1 MGKWAHRRLGEL
13 GATLLHDLG
22 LGNDDEDLAADFEQ
36 WCDGLWPALATALG
50 ADTDADD
57 ASEAPPEPRFEC
69 RELASGTAAAAAVP
83 TTALEWLSRA
93 LPKQS
98 LYECAVRE
106 RAELTPTDPSGGSVV
121 HLELDCQGHQ
131 AGGSRVGGAATLAY
145 EAADDLGVCCDNG
158 AALADRLAE
167 RLGVR
172 SPMVFDLVT
181 LDGAARTS
189 PPLPTPC
196 TVEQALRY
204 YADVRAPAGKPLL
217 RMLAAHTTDGAQAA
231 RLRHLAS
238 TAGRAEY
245 AEFVSAAGRGVLDLL
260 DAFPTCCPPLGAL
273 LELVP
278 RLTPRYYTISSSP
291 AASAGTRVAMTVKVL
306 REPHRAMADRLKEG
320 ICSTQLGAL
329 PVGAPSVVFVR
340 PSAFRLPT
348 GPGTPMLM
356 IGPGTGIAP
365 FRALLQEISARR
377 EQLAEPARAAATAR
391 ETVLYFGCRNAAVD
405 FLYRAELEAAEAA
418 GTLTRLR
425 VAFSRDGPSKV
436 YVQHCL
442 AEDGAHVHAL
452 LQAGAHVYVCGGT
465 SMGREVVGTLADI
478 CAKHGGLT
486 RAQADDA
493 LKQMASE
500 GRLIQELWS

>member
-1 MGKWAHRRLGEL
+1 
-13 GATLLHDLG
+13 
-22 LGNDDEDLAADFEQ
+22 
-36 WCDGLWPALATALG
+36 
-50 ADTDADD
+50 
-57 ASEAPPEPRFEC
+57 
-69 RELASGTAAAAAVP
+69 
-83 TTALEWLSRA
+83 
-93 LPKQS
+93 
-98 LYECAVRE
+98 
-106 RAELTPTDPSGGSVV
+106 
-121 HLELDCQGHQ
+121 
-131 AGGSRVGGAATLAY
+131 
-145 EAADDLGVCCDNG
+145 
-158 AALADRLAE
+158 
-167 RLGVR
+167 
-172 SPMVFDLVT
+172 
-181 LDGAARTS
+181 
-189 PPLPTPC
+189 
-196 TVEQALRY
+196 
-204 YADVRAPAGKPLL
+204 
-217 RMLAAHTTDGAQAA
+217 
-231 RLRHLAS
+231 
-238 TAGRAEY
+238 
-245 AEFVSAAGRGVLDLL
+245 
-260 DAFPTCCPPLGAL
+260 
-273 LELVP
+273 
-278 RLTPRYYTISSSP
+278 
-291 AASAGTRVAMTVKVL
+291 
-306 REPHRAMADRLKEG
+306 
-320 ICSTQLGAL
+320 
-329 PVGAPSVVFVR
+329 VGAPSVVFVR